1 MTLLIYMYYSTENMM
16 HSINN
21 KHAHGMFGGG
31 HHAAIISRKTHHRYN
46 YNSESFV
53 QLITRAN
60 KKSNRR
66 ISLGFVEEDN
76 GGKSNIFAVE
86 PKVLYTSSPRA
97 DQAARQGLGGQQGLS
112 IVLGLSLLVG
122 VATVMVFFQQ
132 QANTIM
138 PASTLQEIAARL

>member
-1 MTLLIYMYYSTENMM
+1 M
-16 HSINN
+16 
-21 KHAHGMFGGG
+21 
-31 HHAAIISRKTHHRYN
+31 
-46 YNSESFV
+46 
-53 QLITRAN
+53 
-60 KKSNRR
+60 
-66 ISLGFVEEDN
+66 GFVEEDN

-132 QANTIM
+132 QANSIM